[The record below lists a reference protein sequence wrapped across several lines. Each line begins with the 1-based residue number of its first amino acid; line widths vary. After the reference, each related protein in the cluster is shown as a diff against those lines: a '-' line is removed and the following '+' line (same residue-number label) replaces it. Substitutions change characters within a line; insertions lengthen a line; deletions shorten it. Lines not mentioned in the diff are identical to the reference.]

1 MIRNALIFEGVM
13 AQLLGLILVAA
24 LLSAR
29 PRSIANRLLALALA
43 CVVFRQFLL
52 VMKISG
58 VISSLPALFRL
69 SFPLQLLAIPVFYL
83 YAIALTTADF
93 RLERKHI
100 VHLLPFALGLAWY
113 CAFLIWGGPAY
124 FEPGTV
130 YDRELYL
137 RVVVKLLVI
146 IPYLILVRRQVQEF
160 GERAR
165 EHVSNVSNFQLTW
178 LRTLLIVA
186 CASIAVDVLDVATGP
201 EVHAWYLAPAVSLIS
216 LIVLAF
222 VSLRVSPAFSKEV
235 EYRKEESPPSIAE
248 PPQKKDPKEDA
259 SKGRRLSDEELTREK
274 ARLKGLLE
282 AQTLYLNPDL
292 RLSDLA
298 TAMGVRPY
306 RVTEI
311 LNQGM
316 DTSFYDLINQYR
328 ITRARQLLTS
338 KSSDHLNLLGVAMES
353 GFRSKSVF
361 NEVFKKSTG
370 ITPSQFR
377 TQKMTESSNPSNR
390 IAPSGR

>member
-43 CVVFRQFLL
+43 CVVSRQFLL

-69 SFPLQLLAIPVFYL
+69 SFPFQLLAIPSFYL
-83 YAIALTTADF
+83 YAVALTTADF

-124 FEPGTV
+124 FEPGPV
-130 YDRELYL
+130 YNRELYL
-137 RVVVKLLVI
+137 RVVVKLLVM

-160 GERAR
+160 AERAR
-165 EHVSNVSNFQLTW
+165 EHVSNVSNFRLTW
-178 LRTLLIVA
+178 LRTLLILA
-186 CASIAVDVLDVATGP
+186 CASIAVDVLDVGTGP
-201 EVHAWYLAPAVSLIS
+201 DVHAWYLAPVVSLIS

-222 VSLRVSPAFSKEV
+222 VSLRVSPAFSQEV
-235 EYRKEESPPSIAE
+235 EYSKEESPPSIAE
-248 PPQKKDPKEDA
+248 PPQKKDPNEDA
-259 SKGRRLSDEELTREK
+259 SKGRLSDEELKREK
-274 ARLKGLLE
+274 DRLTGLLE

-328 ITRARQLLTS
+328 ITRAQELLTS